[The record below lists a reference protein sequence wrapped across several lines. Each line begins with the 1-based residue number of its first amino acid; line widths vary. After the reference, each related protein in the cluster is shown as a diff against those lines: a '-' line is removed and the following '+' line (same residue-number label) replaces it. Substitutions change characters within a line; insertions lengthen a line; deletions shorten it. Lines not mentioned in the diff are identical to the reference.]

1 MKQEVINPVSLT
13 TEEKKV
19 IFNSLRYW
27 QMYKTTYDSREY
39 RMCTNLL
46 SLLYD
51 EVYTQKKEQLT

>member
-51 EVYTQKKEQLT
+51 DVYTQRKEQTT